1 MFWGNPLSLF
11 LGNKYLCSVILN
23 STTMKKVLL
32 FGICALLLMSSCGT
46 YEASGA
52 ATGAHFGSMIGSAIG
67 GITGG
72 WRGSDVG
79 QLVGMA
85 GGAVVGAAIGRAADQ
100 KVEERAEQRYQ
111 QHKQR
116 YLESRDQQADRYN
129 YGSTD
134 YQGYDDSG
142 FDPSNSGDDRISF
155 DGAGP
160 ADGAGISA
168 PTARISPT
176 AAPQQLEIRN
186 ARLIEDFKDGVLR
199 RGEQAKVTFEIYN
212 PASYPVYNVQPAVGE
227 ITGNR
232 HVHVSE
238 NILVES
244 IGPRRAIRYTATV
257 KADPMLRNGQAVI
270 RIGVFQD
277 NKVVPGQ
284 SRTFTLQTSKR

>member
-1 MFWGNPLSLF
+1 
-11 LGNKYLCSVILN
+11 
-23 STTMKKVLL
+23 MKKVLL

-52 ATGAHFGSMIGSAIG
+52 ATGAHFGSIIGSVIG
-67 GITGG
+67 GISGG

-100 KVEERAEQRYQ
+100 RAEERAEQRYQ
-111 QHKQR
+111 QHRQR
-116 YLESRDQQADRYN
+116 YLESRDQQVDRYN
-129 YGSTD
+129 YGSSD
-134 YQGYDDSG
+134 YQGNDERLGAEMSG

-160 ADGAGISA
+160 TGSGVDAA
-168 PTARISPT
+168 PSSNRFN
-176 AAPQQLEIRN
+176 AAASPQQLEIRN
-186 ARLIEDFKDGVLR
+186 AILVEDGKDGVLR

-212 PASYPVYNVQPAVGE
+212 PSSYPVFNVQPAVGE
-227 ITGNR
+227 ITRNK

-244 IGPRRAIRYTATV
+244 IGPRRAIRYTAAV
-257 KADPMLRNGQAVI
+257 KADHMLRNGQAII

-277 NKVVPGQ
+277 NKEVPGQ
-284 SRTFTLQTSKR
+284 SKTFTLQTSRR